1 MNTYL
6 STTAVITSI
15 PSIESDTQV
24 IIVFIIIMIAVTVV
38 LILITSIWFGTLL
51 CLDGTFT
58 STATGLSTKEANPT
72 KSSGKENPEREVESK
87 KLCINASWFCRIN
100 IQQKSET
107 KNKKLTLWHRLQ
119 TCCQRFLS
127 SFFRSGF
134 TKKST
139 APFDKH
145 LNTILIES
153 FEDITACKPH
163 QCSS

>member
-72 KSSGKENPEREVESK
+72 KSSGKENPE
-87 KLCINASWFCRIN
+87 
-100 IQQKSET
+100 QK
-107 KNKKLTLWHRLQ
+107 
-119 TCCQRFLS
+119 
-127 SFFRSGF
+127 
-134 TKKST
+134 
-139 APFDKH
+139 
-145 LNTILIES
+145 
-153 FEDITACKPH
+153 
-163 QCSS
+163 